1 MLGVKGFT
9 YGGICDDLFGF
20 FYHLNR
26 RIMARYR
33 LDPAGE
39 FRDGRLLS
47 LSQDHEDGRRNVR
60 AVMIDNA
67 TNRRVVLSVNPWHND
82 QLDLPCVP
90 AIGVAIRLAV
100 GDMRIRVRGLRKS
113 ESVSTLDVR
122 AFWKGDPDTI
132 EIHAVHWQSGVPTLL
147 ETSVWHRFI
156 REC

>member
-1 MLGVKGFT
+1 MLGVKSFT

-33 LDPAGE
+33 LDPTGE
-39 FRDGRLLS
+39 FRDARLLS
-47 LSQDHEDGRRNVR
+47 LSQDHEDGKRNVC
-60 AVMIDNA
+60 AVMIDDL
-67 TNRRVVLSVNPWHND
+67 TNRRVVVSVNPWHND

-100 GDMRIRVRGLRKS
+100 GSMRIRVRGLRSREPQSMLKI
-113 ESVSTLDVR
+113 R
-122 AFWKGDPDTI
+122 AFWKGDPNTI
-132 EIHAVHWQSGVPTLL
+132 EVHADHWPSGVPTLL
-147 ETSVWHRFI
+147 EVNVWHRYI